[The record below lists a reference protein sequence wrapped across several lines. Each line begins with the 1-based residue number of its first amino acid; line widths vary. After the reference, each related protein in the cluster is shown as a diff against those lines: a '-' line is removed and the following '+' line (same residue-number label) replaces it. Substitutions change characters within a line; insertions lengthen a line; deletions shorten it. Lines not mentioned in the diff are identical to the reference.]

1 MRNTPGGQ
9 NQPPH
14 RLRSQP
20 RGDARGG
27 VSPCPPPLLLVLPS
41 PGPVPSLPA
50 GAEEAVE
57 LLCILM
63 SREQGQREVF

>member
-1 MRNTPGGQ
+1 M
-9 NQPPH
+9 
-14 RLRSQP
+14 S
-20 RGDARGG
+20 
-27 VSPCPPPLLLVLPS
+27 PPLLLVLPS

>member
-1 MRNTPGGQ
+1 MLGAEC
-9 NQPPH
+9 PH
-14 RLRSQP
+14 
-20 RGDARGG
+20 
-27 VSPCPPPLLLVLPS
+27 VPPLLLVLPS